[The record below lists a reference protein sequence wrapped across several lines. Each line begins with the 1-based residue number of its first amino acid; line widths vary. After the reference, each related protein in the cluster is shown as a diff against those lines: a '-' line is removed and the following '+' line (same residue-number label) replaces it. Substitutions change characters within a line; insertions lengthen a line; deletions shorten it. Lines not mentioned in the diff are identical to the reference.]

1 MIQKL
6 LLYSSILW
14 QLLLQLLTRL
24 WSDTQE
30 KSLTKFMTLVSEQWS
45 WASYLCHPGVSKHAL
60 GSSGQT
66 LVGTR

>member
-30 KSLTKFMTLVSEQWS
+30 KSLTKFMMLVSEQWS
-45 WASYLCHPGVSKHAL
+45 WASYPCHREVTKHAL